1 MKAVFN
7 VLEMIM
13 KYTMKVYKE
22 SAKHPSYLE
31 SRFGKGK
38 TGNSFLFEG
47 HHWAYEHTSFDD
59 DGDYDLLYRF
69 DDKPYPE
76 DVSVTVASDDMTLR
90 DYFAA
95 KFMQGVCANPDK
107 LYDDEPLAKEA
118 YAMADAMLRARESS

>member
-1 MKAVFN
+1 
-7 VLEMIM
+7 M

-31 SRFGKGK
+31 ARFGKGK

-47 HHWAYEHTSFDD
+47 HRWAYEHTSFDD

-69 DDKPYPE
+69 DDKPYQE
-76 DVSVTVASDDMTLR
+76 EVSVTTDDLTIR

-95 KFMQGVCANPDK
+95 KAMAAIVRRWDGHSFGGGPESPQYK
-107 LYDDEPLAKEA
+107 ELAEDA
-118 YAMADAMLRARESS
+118 YYIADAMLRAREAS

>member
-1 MKAVFN
+1 
-7 VLEMIM
+7 M
-13 KYTMKVYKE
+13 KYTMRVYKE
-22 SAKHPSYLE
+22 SAKHPSYLKA
-31 SRFGKGK
+31 RFSKEK

-47 HHWAYEHTSFDD
+47 HRWAYEHTNFDD

-76 DVSVTVASDDMTLR
+76 DASVTVASDDMTLR

-118 YAMADAMLRARESS
+118 YAMADAMLRAREAS

>member
-1 MKAVFN
+1 
-7 VLEMIM
+7 M

-31 SRFGKGK
+31 ARFGKGK

-47 HHWAYEHTSFDD
+47 HRWAYEHTSFDD

-76 DVSVTVASDDMTLR
+76 DVSVIVASDDMTLR

-95 KFMQGVCANPDK
+95 KAMQAMLSNQEWNHWSSEQHAEHAYGVA
-107 LYDDEPLAKEA
+107 DE
-118 YAMADAMLRARESS
+118 MLRARETS

>member
-1 MKAVFN
+1 
-7 VLEMIM
+7 M

-31 SRFGKGK
+31 ARFGKGK

-47 HHWAYEHTSFDD
+47 HRWAYEHTSFDD

>member
-1 MKAVFN
+1 
-7 VLEMIM
+7 M

-31 SRFGKGK
+31 ARFGKGK

-47 HHWAYEHTSFDD
+47 HRWAYEHTSFDD

-118 YAMADAMLRARESS
+118 YAMADAMLRAREAS

>member
-1 MKAVFN
+1 
-7 VLEMIM
+7 M

-31 SRFGKGK
+31 ARFGKGK

-47 HHWAYEHTSFDD
+47 HRWAYEHTSFDD

-95 KFMQGVCANPDK
+95 KAMQGLLANTLMGDASLHARAPDW
-107 LYDDEPLAKEA
+107 LADISVGA
-118 YAMADAMLRARESS
+118 YEFADAMLRSRESS